1 MSKDIVAKTGEY
13 TNREGEKK
21 SEWTKVGVL
30 MSNDNGEYILLDPT
44 INLSGVLQKQNMLA
58 DMLAVE
64 QKKAGNEKARTG
76 KAVMCFVF
84 DRDQNQQGGQQQSQQ
99 RTQEMPAGGGLVDDD
114 IPFAPYCKGSVV

>member
-58 DMLAVE
+58 VE

-76 KAVMCFVF
+76 KAVMCSVF
-84 DRDQNQQGGQQQSQQ
+84 DRDQNQQGGQQQSQT
-99 RTQEMPAGGGLVDDD
+99 RTQVMPEQFDEDS
-114 IPFAPYCKGSVV
+114 IPFN